1 MVKLLCFVTFALA
14 AVIVLVMA
22 YLADSMIEDMLFGT
36 LVIAICIVIFWI
48 CVGGCAAIIFW
59 EVRVLLCGN

>member
-1 MVKLLCFVTFALA
+1 MKLLCFVAFGLG
-14 AVIVLVMA
+14 AVIALVMA
-22 YLADSMIEDMLFGT
+22 YLAYSIIEDTLFGS